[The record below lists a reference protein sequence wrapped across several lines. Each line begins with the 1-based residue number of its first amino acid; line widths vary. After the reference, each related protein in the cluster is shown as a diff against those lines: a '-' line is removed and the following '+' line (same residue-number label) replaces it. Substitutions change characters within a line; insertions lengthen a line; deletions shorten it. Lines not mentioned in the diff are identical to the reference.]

1 MVFMTLM
8 TILFVLLQHG
18 RLRGGEVTKITWKLL
33 LVLLFLFTLLTA
45 LFLLHIAVVYQAVVA
60 NFLMLLQV
68 GFSCVNH
75 VTLVTRMLDFKMHCL
90 FMVLR
95 EKCCQMVIPQGY
107 ISYILR
113 MCLLLILPLIQLA
126 IFLFAIYY

>member
-33 LVLLFLFTLLTA
+33 LVLLFLFTILTA

-75 VTLVTRMLDFKMHCL
+75 VTLVTRMPGAVRQLMFVLLVL
-90 FMVLR
+90 FQFAR
-95 EKCCQMVIPQGY
+95 
-107 ISYILR
+107 
-113 MCLLLILPLIQLA
+113 QLA
-126 IFLFAIYY
+126 GEVTAVA